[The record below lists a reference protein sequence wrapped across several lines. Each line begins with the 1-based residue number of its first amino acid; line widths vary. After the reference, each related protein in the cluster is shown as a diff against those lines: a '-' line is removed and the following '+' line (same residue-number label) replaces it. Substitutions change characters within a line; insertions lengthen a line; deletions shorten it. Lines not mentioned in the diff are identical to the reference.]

1 MGFGWRAAGVILTTC
16 LLLVGIEG
24 LASYTLVA
32 RNVIETK
39 SLSTRRYT
47 KYDAN
52 LGWVSEPNVFLPDM
66 YGPGIYL
73 RTNAQQFRANHDTTT
88 VVQEGKIRIV
98 CSGDSF
104 TEGYGVD
111 NDHAWCERL
120 STLNPKLETVNM
132 GQDGYGA
139 DQAYLWYK
147 QGGAKI
153 EHQIHLF
160 AFITDDFYR
169 MLNDTFWDYAKPRL
183 EIENGVLVARNVPV
197 PRRSYYFPWITQNVG
212 NLKNLRT
219 VQLLDRLLRKIKPTP
234 KVAPQLSQKE
244 RDEKARQLLRTIFAD
259 LKRLNEQCS
268 SKLVLVYL
276 PTIWELNSAGAQG
289 WRWTDPKNWTVFL
302 EEQSRSLGV
311 PLINFFSEFHSR
323 PYDELARLFIPKGQL
338 AYPEAEGHLNNA
350 GNETVAQVIYDKL
363 VKDTTISCALLA
375 RLAPP
380 LRASAV
386 GSGTAVDRRP
396 ACLQP

>member
-1 MGFGWRAAGVILTTC
+1 MVWRHNIIRPMALLRAMAFSFVQPPRRYPCHRISPWTSIMWTATFPAHKSQVERHRVIRATKIVSSGAKLLQIIMGFGWRAAGVILTTC

-52 LGWVSEPNVFLPDM
+52 LGWVNEPNVFLPDM

-276 PTIWELNSAGAQG
+276 PTIWELN
-289 WRWTDPKNWTVFL
+289 
-302 EEQSRSLGV
+302 
-311 PLINFFSEFHSR
+311 
-323 PYDELARLFIPKGQL
+323 
-338 AYPEAEGHLNNA
+338 
-350 GNETVAQVIYDKL
+350 
-363 VKDTTISCALLA
+363 
-375 RLAPP
+375 
-380 LRASAV
+380 
-386 GSGTAVDRRP
+386 
-396 ACLQP
+396 